1 MLKTFQQ
8 QQNHIAIV
16 IKVDQGDVGDP
27 HLVKMGIVT
36 LEDVVEELIAGEIL
50 DEFEGDN
57 ADEDAKEERRQQ
69 KALMVALF
77 LER

>member
-1 MLKTFQQ
+1 M
-8 QQNHIAIV
+8 

-57 ADEDAKEERRQQ
+57 ADEDAKEERR
-69 KALMVALF
+69 
-77 LER
+77 